1 MYPQSK
7 LRLRFNINTSKTY
20 TSYFIKNSQKL
31 NTLINTEHYYM
42 IYAKKAENCSFFV
55 IYKNTVKHMITPC
68 IPKLLLKKIYFFS
81 LLYIRMSGKNINF
94 EDRKIKKVAFIK
106 TEK

>member
-1 MYPQSK
+1 
-7 LRLRFNINTSKTY
+7 
-20 TSYFIKNSQKL
+20 
-31 NTLINTEHYYM
+31 
-42 IYAKKAENCSFFV
+42 
-55 IYKNTVKHMITPC
+55 MITPC

-94 EDRKIKKVAFIK
+94 EDRKIQKVAFIK